1 MAVHQGGAWCSG
13 GEPSQRA
20 SSAVKDEGTPDLL
33 LRTAVAAGALSE
45 RHGAQALHYSPSVTL
60 CVMSASAG
68 PEVGF
73 AQLALRAVADD
84 KAPRPADLGTPR
96 GHSRQPGPL
105 RTCRL
110 SPERCGLL
118 RLQARASRRTKRCRR
133 REPTPRGSSGAAATQ
148 PAACSRLGDTH

>member
-1 MAVHQGGAWCSG
+1 MALHQGGAWCSG

-20 SSAVKDEGTPDLL
+20 SSAAKDEGTSDLL

-60 CVMSASAG
+60 CVMGASAG

-96 GHSRQPGPL
+96 GHSRQPALL
-105 RTCRL
+105 RT
-110 SPERCGLL
+110 
-118 RLQARASRRTKRCRR
+118 
-133 REPTPRGSSGAAATQ
+133 
-148 PAACSRLGDTH
+148 